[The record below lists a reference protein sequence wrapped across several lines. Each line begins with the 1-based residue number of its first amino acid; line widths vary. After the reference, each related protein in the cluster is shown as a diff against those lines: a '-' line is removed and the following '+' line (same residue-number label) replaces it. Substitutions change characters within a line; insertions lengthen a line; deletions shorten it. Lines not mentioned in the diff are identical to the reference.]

1 MGSDLPLK
9 ELCTMTNTTKMT
21 NRSAL
26 TYVLNNCTIPDD
38 VAEKLNAMIAALDK
52 KSSAERKP
60 TAKQVENVGIRTA
73 LVDFINANSEGNGFT
88 CSALLKECP
97 DVEGRSS
104 QYVSAI
110 LRQAVLA
117 GEISKGTIKRKTY
130 FAPVGVYV
138 AAEDEEE

>member
-1 MGSDLPLK
+1 
-9 ELCTMTNTTKMT
+9 MTNTTKMT

-60 TAKQVENVGIRTA
+60 PAKQVENVGVRSA
-73 LVDFINANSEGNGFT
+73 LVDFINANFEGNGFT
-88 CSALLKECP
+88 CSSLLKECP
-97 DVEGRSS
+97 DVEGRSP

-117 GEISKGTIKRKTY
+117 GEISKGTVKRKTY
-130 FAPVGVYV
+130 FAPVGVY
-138 AAEDEEE
+138 AATDEDEE